1 MSKMTRSK
9 AFLQIRE
16 FSRFGSVLTATVI
29 IYLIAE
35 EYALVLRRFWAGIP
49 PELVRE
55 FWLSTIF
62 ASLFLL
68 SFGSRS
74 LLLLFAYRKQPW
86 LAESTWLLTWGG
98 LALWFVATVYTQ
110 GGTYWGL
117 AEEME
122 CYDCTIAFEGVPWL
136 SWLNRLLIAYLFFS
150 PIGKLAELILA
161 QLRFSTQ
168 NSSDLNSSGQRD
180 LIQN

>member
-1 MSKMTRSK
+1 MSKMTRFK
-9 AFLQIRE
+9 AFLQVRE
-16 FSRFGSVLTATVI
+16 FTRFGSVFAAAV
-29 IYLIAE
+29 LIFLLVE
-35 EYALVLRRFWAGIP
+35 EYAEVLQRALAGIP
-49 PELVRE
+49 LDLVPE

-68 SFGSRS
+68 SFLSRS
-74 LLLLFAYRKQPW
+74 LLLLFAYRKRPW

-98 LALWFVATVYTQ
+98 LALWFVATGYTQ

-150 PIGKLAELILA
+150 PIGKLVELMLA
-161 QLRFSTQ
+161 QLRASVQ
-168 NSSDLNSSGQRD
+168 NSSDLNSLG
-180 LIQN
+180 